1 MVSVLETGGNGMGDQ
16 QNFVTVIWGHLLVIE
31 GEFLVVVEAVV
42 VVVAVAVAAA
52 FLHLYLLST
61 LFFLSYCLF
70 IC

>member
-31 GEFLVVVEAVV
+31 GEFLVVVEAV
-42 VVVAVAVAAA
+42 AVAAA

>member
-1 MVSVLETGGNGMGDQ
+1 MLSVLETGGNGMGDQ

-42 VVVAVAVAAA
+42 VVVAVAAA